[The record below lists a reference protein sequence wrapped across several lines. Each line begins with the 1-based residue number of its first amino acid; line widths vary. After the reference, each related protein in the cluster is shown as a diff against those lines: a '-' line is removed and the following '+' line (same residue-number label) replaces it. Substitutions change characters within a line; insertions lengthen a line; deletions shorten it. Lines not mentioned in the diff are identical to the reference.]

1 MNRSEVRTGDTYIAK
16 VTNRLV
22 EVRIDAVNRHGGWN
36 ATNLATGK
44 KVQIKSAGRLR
55 GKAGQKG
62 EVGYKGQGRKP
73 KGKAAGRAAVS
84 NDATA
89 KVAAADPVV
98 TDEVATNG
106 DVAAAVAI
114 EGQAVVET
122 IHDGQPNTAQTMPA
136 TDEPEALAPSACP
149 NGSGKAADDTGDCVK
164 CHEPNTGGTKIDR
177 AKVKSKPRSPTAK
190 SDKPKRPSGL
200 DAAARVLEET
210 GIPMNVKEIAEVART
225 KGYWKPAGRTPS
237 ATLAA
242 ALVREIAKKG
252 DKSRFRRAE
261 RGRFVLAR
269 VVQPVQDEV
278 AADPPPQPTMDEQQP

>member
-1 MNRSEVRTGDTYIAK
+1 M
-16 VTNRLV
+16 
-22 EVRIDAVNRHGGWN
+22 RIDAVNRHGGWTGN
-36 ATNLATGK
+36 ESGNPGK

-55 GKAGQKG
+55 DKASQKGKAGQKG
-62 EVGYKGQGRKP
+62 EVGHKGQGRKP

-84 NDATA
+84 NDSTA
-89 KVAAADPVV
+89 KVAATDRVV
-98 TDEVATNG
+98 TDDDAANG
-106 DVAAAVAI
+106 DVAVAVAI
-114 EGQAVVET
+114 EGQAAVEP

-136 TDEPEALAPSACP
+136 TGKPEALAPSACP
-149 NGSGKAADDTGDCVK
+149 SGSGKAADDTGDCVK
-164 CHEPNTGGTKIDR
+164 CHEPITGGNKIDR
-177 AKVKSKPRSPTAK
+177 AKVKSKPRSTTIK

-200 DAAARVLEET
+200 DAAAKVLEET
-210 GIPMNVKEIAEVART
+210 GVPMNVKEIAEVART

-261 RGRFVLAR
+261 RGKFVRAR